1 MSTEVSTKTKNDA
14 NESNPPQL
22 STKHLDRLWLV
33 MIAITLINALIA
45 EQAEP
50 STAIAF
56 IVCGM
61 IVIKARLVIDHFMEL
76 KEASPY
82 IYYLMNAYFYIFPL
96 VALLVWLYPE
106 PLAELTRLSRF

>member
-1 MSTEVSTKTKNDA
+1 MNTEVKNEA
-14 NESNPPQL
+14 NKNKPATHSIKH

-33 MIAITLINALIA
+33 MIAITLTNALIA
-45 EQAEP
+45 EQAKP
-50 STAIAF
+50 SAAIAVL
-56 IVCGM
+56 ICGM
-61 IVIKARLVIDHFMEL
+61 IVIKARLVIDYFMEL